1 MNPMRKSSAIF
12 LIAVGLILLVS
23 IVLLSRDVLVLR
35 ISLPYN
41 QGQVVYRKMASPGTE
56 LRMRYIHS
64 VERTPVQGI
73 FALDSQG
80 GFRAER
86 TLTTGT
92 GTGLPNVVDDQHVSM
107 QGKWM
112 VIDEK
117 NTPVPRIPF
126 YYLPLNNLRISL
138 GDQEVDLNRVPP
150 GSRLLITNEK
160 KTLAEALAAKLPF

>member
-1 MNPMRKSSAIF
+1 MRPMRRQHFFF
-12 LIAVGLILLVS
+12 LAAGALILVLCLVLFS
-23 IVLLSRDVLVLR
+23 WDVLVLR
-35 ISLPYN
+35 ISLPHK
-41 QGQVVYRKMASPGTE
+41 QGHVVYQKIASPGTK

-80 GFRAER
+80 GFKAER

-126 YYLPLNNLRISL
+126 YYLPLNNLHISL
-138 GDQEVDLNRVPP
+138 GDQEVDLSRVPP
-150 GSRLLITNEK
+150 GSRLLITNEQ
-160 KTLAEALAAKLPF
+160 KTLAEALAGKLPF

>member
-1 MNPMRKSSAIF
+1 MRKSSSIF

-35 ISLPYN
+35 ISLPHN
-41 QGQVVYRKMASPGTE
+41 EGQIVYRKMASPGTE
-56 LRMRYIHS
+56 LRMHYIHS

-73 FALDSQG
+73 FALDSHG
-80 GFRAER
+80 GFKAVR

-112 VIDEK
+112 VIDEG

-126 YYLPLNNLRISL
+126 YYLPLNNLRISV

-160 KTLAEALAAKLPF
+160 KTLAEALAGKLPP